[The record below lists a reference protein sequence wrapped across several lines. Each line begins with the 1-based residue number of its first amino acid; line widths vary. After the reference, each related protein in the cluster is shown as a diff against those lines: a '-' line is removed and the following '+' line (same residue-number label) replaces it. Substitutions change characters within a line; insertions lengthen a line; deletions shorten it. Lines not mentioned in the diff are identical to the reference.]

1 MNTLVKPLILATATS
16 LLLSG
21 CQQDA
26 TASQSATAQDSSPR
40 LDARAQRVEI
50 MNVKPAKQ
58 ALTLTLPGEV
68 EGSRDALASSTG
80 GWTSRKCWSAKAR
93 PLEGQRAGMGE

>member
-50 MNVKPAKQ
+50 ANVKPAKQ

-68 EGSRDALASSTG
+68 EGSRCTPRLYWG
-80 GWTSRKCWSAKAR
+80 LHRESA
-93 PLEGQRAGMGE
+93 GQQR